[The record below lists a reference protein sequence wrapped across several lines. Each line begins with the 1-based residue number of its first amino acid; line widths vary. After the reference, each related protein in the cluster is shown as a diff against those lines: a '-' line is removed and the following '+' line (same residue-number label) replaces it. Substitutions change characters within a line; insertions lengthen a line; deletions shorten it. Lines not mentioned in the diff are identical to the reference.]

1 MLKATWGL
9 ITRWT
14 EGFLK
19 ILLNDKSW
27 GSSVQAFIH
36 IFFCFWK
43 NTTFCHS
50 FKRDT
55 TFFRLHIFFSF
66 HLFSFEK
73 TQLLF
78 TQIIFF
84 IRLVVCP
91 DVHPV
96 VHPVICPVIR
106 PVIRPVIHPVIRPVV
121 RPVVHPVV
129 HPVIRPLPCHPPGY
143 SSGYLMFPNLTNHF
157 IKLSNGDFNAN
168 EIWTFFQS
176 IWYWV
181 SNLLHLF
188 LNIS

>member
-19 ILLNDKSW
+19 FLLNDKSW

-66 HLFSFEK
+66 HLFFFWVDSITFHSNHFLY
-73 TQLLF
+73 LLGCMP
-78 TQIIFF
+78 
-84 IRLVVCP
+84 RC
-91 DVHPV
+91 
-96 VHPVICPVIR
+96 
-106 PVIRPVIHPVIRPVV
+106 
-121 RPVVHPVV
+121 
-129 HPVIRPLPCHPPGY
+129 PPGY
-143 SSGYLMFPNLTNHF
+143 LPSYPPGYLLGYPPSAKSSTRIFIQLSDVSQSEYLTTS
-157 IKLSNGDFNAN
+157 LSYPMAIFSAN
-168 EIWTFFQS
+168 EILIFDPSDF
-176 IWYWV
+176 
-181 SNLLHLF
+181 
-188 LNIS
+188 

>member
-19 ILLNDKSW
+19 FLLNDKSW

-66 HLFSFEK
+66 HLF
-73 TQLLF
+73 
-78 TQIIFF
+78 FF
-84 IRLVVCP
+84 WVDSITFHSNHFLYPLGWCP

-96 VHPVICPVIR
+96 VHPVIFPVIR
-106 PVIRPVIHPVIRPVV
+106 PVIRPVIHPVIRPFI
-121 RPVVHPVV
+121 RPV
-129 HPVIRPLPCHPPGY
+129 IWC
-143 SSGYLMFPNLTNHF
+143 FPIWLTTS
-157 IKLSNGDFNAN
+157 LSYQNADLWCEWN
-168 EIWTFFQS
+168 SDILVFT
-176 IWYWV
+176 
-181 SNLLHLF
+181 LALA
-188 LNIS
+188 

>member
-19 ILLNDKSW
+19 FLLNDKSW

-66 HLFSFEK
+66 HLF
-73 TQLLF
+73 
-78 TQIIFF
+78 FF
-84 IRLVVCP
+84 WVDSITFHSNHFLYPLGWCP

-96 VHPVICPVIR
+96 VHPVIFPVIR
-106 PVIRPVIHPVIRPVV
+106 PVTRPVIHPVIRPVV
-121 RPVVHPVV
+121 CPVVHS
-129 HPVIRPLPCHPPGY
+129 VIRPLPCHPPGY

-157 IKLSNGDFNAN
+157 ING
-168 EIWTFFQS
+168 
-176 IWYWV
+176 
-181 SNLLHLF
+181 LF
-188 LNIS
+188 TWSKISV